1 MANTNPI
8 YPGRVI
14 SADVLFA
21 TANTNRDGTTGTYTT
36 VFTCPGTL
44 ATIGAGEGAIVQGIR
59 INAIGTTTAG
69 SIRIWRHNGTACFLV
84 RELLV
89 TALVPNGTSILPWQI
104 TTAQGADTSG
114 FLPLNLILESG
125 ESLKVSTNNAES
137 FHACA
142 EIGLL

>member
-8 YPGRVI
+8 YPAKAV

-36 VFTCPGTL
+36 VYLMPGTL
-44 ATIGAGEGAIVQGIR
+44 GTIGEGGIIQGIR

-69 SIRIWRHNGTACFLV
+69 SIRIWRHNATACFQV

-89 TALVPNGTSILPWQI
+89 SALTPNGTSILPWSI
-104 TTAQGADTSG
+104 TSAQGADAGG
-114 FLPLNLILESG
+114 FLPLNLILEAG
-125 ESLKVSTNNAES
+125 ESLKVSTQIAES
-137 FHACA
+137 FHITA
-142 EIGLL
+142 EIGLY

>member
-14 SADVLFA
+14 SSDVLFA

-36 VFTCPGTL
+36 VFLCPGTL
-44 ATIGAGEGAIVQGIR
+44 ATIGAGDGALVQGIR
-59 INAIGTTTAG
+59 INAVGTTTAG
-69 SIRIWRHNGTACFLV
+69 VVRIWRHNGTACFLL

-89 TALVPNGTSILPWQI
+89 TAITPSASVEVWKI
-104 TTAQGADTSG
+104 TTAQGADSTG
-114 FLPLNLILESG
+114 YLPLNVILESG
-125 ESLKVSTNNAES
+125 ESLKVSTHNAES